1 MRAYAAH
8 VPVVTF
14 SMAKGRGADVW
25 PERTRFSLWET
36 EVVVRTP
43 VGALQIIT
51 PLIARHNVPNILAA
65 VAVGLA
71 VTVDGEPIPLKVG
84 LIWPNSGDLRTSESV
99 CQLREPQT
107 RPGVLQMIIPLI
119 GRHNMPNRD
128 QNLEFCC
135 ALCRQLCRA

>member
-25 PERTRFSLWET
+25 PERMRFSLWET
-36 EVVVRTP
+36 EVVVQTP

-71 VTVDGEPIPLKVG
+71 VTVDGEPIPLKVR
-84 LIWPNSGDLRTSESV
+84 LIWLNCEELRTSESV
-99 CQLREPQT
+99 CQIREPQPLHVQRAT
-107 RPGVLQMIIPLI
+107 PLI
-119 GRHNMPNRD
+119 GRHTVPNRD
-128 QNLEFCC
+128 QNHPELCC
-135 ALCRQLCRA
+135 APCRQLCRA